1 MDKDKRRTNFRRL
14 LSLLLCLMM
23 LSAMPVSALADDAA
37 ADTGI
42 IDAQKLNEMTE
53 SFLSER
59 GIDPKN
65 FSLGFCY
72 TATGDE
78 WYYHGD
84 EGRSRRIR
92 IFTTRPC
99 PRSKILYSPTRTM
112 IGRT

>member
-23 LSAMPVSALADDAA
+23 FAAMPVSALADDAA
-37 ADTGI
+37 TDTGI
-42 IDAQKLNEMTE
+42 INAQKLNEMTE

-78 WYYHGD
+78 WYYNGD
-84 EGRSRRIR
+84 EWFYPASMYKVP
-92 IFTTRPC
+92 PC
-99 PRSKILYSPTRTM
+99 AINSSLFAGS
-112 IGRT
+112 